1 MDLNILRENIQYS
14 WWVLRIMSNREHR
27 VLSLCGFLGYGFPKS
42 SLDVGL
48 SHFPDVVGVDNG
60 STDGTI
66 DKLVDLQTSAS
77 YNVEIIST
85 VDRLPQMC
93 ELLDPAFKAVNKIF

>member
-1 MDLNILRENIQYS
+1 
-14 WWVLRIMSNREHR
+14 MSNREHR

-60 STDGTI
+60 STDPGPYYLGSGKSLIKPAQLKRDLSIALNGSRQLQLPFGVGSAGT
-66 DKLVDLQTSAS
+66 AG
-77 YNVEIIST
+77 
-85 VDRLPQMC
+85 
-93 ELLDPAFKAVNKIF
+93 